1 MVHYEVV
8 VEAAPEVAARFEA
21 YMRGKHIPEILATG
35 CFRDI
40 RLQRGD
46 GGRFRTVY
54 SAETRADLE
63 RYLADHTAAFR
74 ADFNMHFPD
83 GVSAARE
90 VWTDL
95 EAWPG

>member
-8 VEAAPEVAARFEA
+8 VEAAPEVAARFEE

-35 CFRDI
+35 CFTDI

-54 SAETRADLE
+54 SAETRADLD

>member
-8 VEAAPEVAARFEA
+8 VDAEPGVTARFEA
-21 YMRGKHIPEILATG
+21 YMCEKHIPEILATG
-35 CFRDI
+35 CFTEI

-54 SAETRADLE
+54 SAESRADLE
-63 RYLADHTAAFR
+63 RYLTDHTAAFR
-74 ADFNMHFPD
+74 ADFTAHFPD

-95 EAWPG
+95 KAWPG